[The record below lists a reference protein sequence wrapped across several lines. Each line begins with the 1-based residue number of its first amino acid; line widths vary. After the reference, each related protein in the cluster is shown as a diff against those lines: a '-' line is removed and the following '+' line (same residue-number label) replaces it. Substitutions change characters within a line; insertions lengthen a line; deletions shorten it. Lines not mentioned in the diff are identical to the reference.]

1 MKGIII
7 WCSFLASLLASC
19 NSPYTLKPEGY
30 FRIDFPE
37 HRYRTFDQ
45 SGYPYTFEYPV
56 YARVSRDS
64 TLFNDEDTPYWINV
78 EFPQFNGTVYISYK
92 RVGPNR
98 LEKLI
103 DDSYKMTY
111 KHTAKA
117 TGIRDS
123 LFRTPQGITGIWFEV
138 SGDAATGRQF
148 FLTDSTTHFLRGALY
163 FDTAPNADSLGI
175 VYDFLQDDMKH
186 MIQTLRWSER

>member
-1 MKGIII
+1 MKGKII
-7 WCSFLASLLASC
+7 WCFLLANVLVSC

-37 HRYRTFDQ
+37 HRYRKFDQ

-56 YARVSRDS
+56 YAQVAKDS
-64 TLFNDEDTPYWINV
+64 TLFKDEDTPFWINV

-92 RVGPNR
+92 RIGPSQ

-123 LFRTPQGITGIWFEV
+123 LFRTPQGITGVWFEV

-186 MIQTLRWSER
+186 MIQTLRWK